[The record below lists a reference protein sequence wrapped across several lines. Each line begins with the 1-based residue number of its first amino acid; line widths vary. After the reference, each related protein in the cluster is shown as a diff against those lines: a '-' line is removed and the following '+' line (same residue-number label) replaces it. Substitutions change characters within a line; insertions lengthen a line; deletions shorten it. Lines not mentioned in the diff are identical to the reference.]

1 MPIRMKYFVQMTS
14 IQKNTLK
21 MSQLVNINNKFE
33 SYQKLISFYEEHKNK
48 LFDTIHLEIRNWFAA
63 NMCAILGSILDKFT
77 DDLNDIKIDYISP
90 EIERIL
96 LKNDFLS
103 YYGRARITDNYHTTI
118 KFLKLKPTDGKF
130 FKKYVIEEL
139 IGRSELPQMSALLK
153 EKMTEAIYEIFVNAQ
168 IHSNSDN
175 IYTCGQFFPN
185 EYKIEFTIVD
195 TGIGFKRKINER
207 FNKNLSAV
215 QAIEWAVKDRHTTKV
230 GITGGIGLA
239 FLKEF
244 VTKNRGEMQIV
255 SDDGFYQFDSQV
267 ETTNTFKGSFPGTI
281 VNLQF
286 RTNDTNSYLLKKEI
300 NSNDIF

>member
-1 MPIRMKYFVQMTS
+1 
-14 IQKNTLK
+14 
-21 MSQLVNINNKFE
+21 MSVLSTINNTFE
-33 SYQKLISFYEEHKNK
+33 SYQRLISFYQEHKDKNW
-48 LFDTIHLEIRNWFAA
+48 DTIHLEIRNWFAA
-63 NMCAILGSILDKFT
+63 NMCATLGSILDGFT
-77 DDLNDIKIDYISP
+77 DNLNDIKFDYISP
-90 EIERIL
+90 DIERIL

-103 YYGRARITDNYHTTI
+103 YYGRARITDNHHTTI

-139 IGRSELPQMSALLK
+139 IGRAELPQMSALLK

-168 IHSNSDN
+168 IHSNCEN

-185 EYKIEFTIVD
+185 EHKIEFTIVD
-195 TGIGFKRKINER
+195 NGIGFKRKINER
-207 FNKNLSAV
+207 FDKNLSAV

-244 VTKNRGEMQIV
+244 VTKNRGKMQIV
-255 SDDGFYQFDSQV
+255 SDDGFYQFDSQS
-267 ETTNTFKGSFPGTI
+267 ESMNTFNGSFSGTI

-286 RTNDTNSYLLKKEI
+286 RTDDNNSYILKKEI

>member
-1 MPIRMKYFVQMTS
+1 
-14 IQKNTLK
+14 
-21 MSQLVNINNKFE
+21 MSQLTYINNTFE

-48 LFDTIHLEIRNWFAA
+48 LFETIHLEIRSWFAA
-63 NMCAILGSILDKFT
+63 NMCATLGSILDKFS

-103 YYGRARITDNYHTTI
+103 YYGRARIIDNYHTTI

-130 FKKYVIEEL
+130 FKRYVIEEL
-139 IGRSELPQMSALLK
+139 IGRSELPQMSDLLK

-168 IHSNSDN
+168 IHSNTDN
-175 IYTCGQFFPN
+175 IYTCGQFFPRDN
-185 EYKIEFTIVD
+185 KIEFTIVD

-207 FNKNLSAV
+207 FDKNLSAT
-215 QAIEWAVKDRHTTKV
+215 QAIHWAIQDRHTTKV

-244 VTKNRGEMQIV
+244 VTKNRGKMQIV
-255 SDDGFYQFDSQV
+255 SDDGFYEFDSQT
-267 ETTNTFKGSFPGTI
+267 ENTNSFVGSFPGTI

-286 RTNDTNSYLLKKEI
+286 RTDDFNSYLLKKEI